1 MRIVC
6 VSVKVGASYWSAW
19 CLLPSAIG
27 AVCVPKPATGGI
39 GLSEESGGHH
49 TGAWSRSVCHGPCS
63 RCCLLAVMSFSIF
76 PKPGVCG
83 LWVCIHAVVRTN
95 WWVAGLGSNMDQSGT
110 WWLDAGTPRGTCECH
125 VPEEQ
130 VCEGCECA
138 VKFKLD
144 QPLCRWPV
152 KWVGGLG
159 SRLGCWADRGAV
171 PGIWGICECCAL
183 VNPES
188 TFYVCLHQWTLSLP
202 ARGKKRNMAVVSMF
216 DVSSV
221 GKCCCRQPVAGAEL
235 WMGHVSVLS
244 AVRVWVCLPVW
255 VCVSLWQVLSFATS
269 WTCKRENKSCIPQPG
284 QSDLGPEEL
293 EEASALL
300 NLSLSLQY
308 SVWTSPG
315 VALCCSYASYHWLPG
330 RRGASFLIPLLRK
343 L

>member
-1 MRIVC
+1 MPDTGENC

-19 CLLPSAIG
+19 GLLPSAIG

-83 LWVCIHAVVRTN
+83 LWVCIHAVVRAN
-95 WWVAGLGSNMDQSGT
+95 WWVVGLGSNMDQSGT

-221 GKCCCRQPVAGAEL
+221 GKCCCRLGQNCGWAMSVSCLLYESECVCLCEFVWACDRC
-235 WMGHVSVLS
+235 SVL
-244 AVRVWVCLPVW
+244 LPVELAKGKTKAAYP
-255 VCVSLWQVLSFATS
+255 SLGRVILGQRS
-269 WTCKRENKSCIPQPG
+269 WRRHQHSSIFPSLYNI
-284 QSDLGPEEL
+284 QSEP
-293 EEASALL
+293 
-300 NLSLSLQY
+300 
-308 SVWTSPG
+308 
-315 VALCCSYASYHWLPG
+315 
-330 RRGASFLIPLLRK
+330 PLV
-343 L
+343 